1 MQNKGAIRFFAIA
14 LAVVCI
20 FQLSFTL
27 ITNNIEGNASDY
39 ATERVAKNKTEGI
52 NKDSLF
58 EVFNKRYIDSISSV
72 PVYNILLKN
81 YTYRECKEKEL
92 NLGLDLRGGMNV
104 ILEVSV
110 VDIVRS
116 MSNFSTDSTFNR
128 AINNALK
135 AQTNSQKDFVSF
147 SMTNSKKLIPMQNWL
162 LFSVL

>member
-104 ILEVSV
+104 IS
-110 VDIVRS
+110 RS
-116 MSNFSTDSTFNR
+116 FCC
-128 AINNALK
+128 
-135 AQTNSQKDFVSF
+135 
-147 SMTNSKKLIPMQNWL
+147 
-162 LFSVL
+162 